1 MTSGM
6 GATERPL
13 RIATWN
19 VNSIRTRIERVQ
31 AFLKVQ
37 NVDVLALQ
45 ETKCATDKF
54 PAEPFAA
61 DGYEVAAWGT
71 GQWNGVAILSRVG
84 IEDVERGF
92 PGQPGFGEGGASD
105 DGDRKN
111 AGDQLEPRAIGA
123 TCAGV
128 RIWSCYVPNGRAVG
142 VPHYE
147 YKLRWLQ
154 AISSYA
160 GQLHA
165 ADPKAPVAFV
175 GDWNVIPL
183 DADAW
188 DPAQVS
194 ADGVYLTPAER
205 DALKLMQSAGYEEV
219 SRRFIPAEHTYT
231 FWDYRQLRFP
241 RNEGMRIDFAFCSP
255 ALAARVTGV
264 LIDRDERK
272 GHKPS
277 DHVPVIVD
285 VRPANGTR

>member
-1 MTSGM
+1 MNNEG
-6 GATERPL
+6 L

-19 VNSIRTRIERVQ
+19 INSIRMRTDRVLE
-31 AFLKVQ
+31 FLSTE
-37 NVDVLALQ
+37 NIDVLAIQ

-54 PAEPFAA
+54 PAAPFADA
-61 DGYEVAAWGT
+61 GYTAAAWGT

-84 IEDVERGF
+84 LDDVQRGF
-92 PGQPGFGEGGASD
+92 PGQPGFGDGGA
-105 DGDRKN
+105 
-111 AGDQLEPRAIGA
+111 LEPRAIGA

-147 YKLRWLQ
+147 YKLRWLE
-154 AISSYA
+154 AIASYA
-160 GQLHA
+160 QGELTS
-165 ADPKAPVAFV
+165 DPQAPVAFV

-183 DADAW
+183 DSDTW
-188 DPAQVS
+188 DPTQVS

-205 DALKLMQSAGYEEV
+205 HALGLMQAGGYEEV
-219 SRRFIPAEHTYT
+219 TRRFIPAEHTYT

-255 ALAARVTGV
+255 SLAARANGV

-272 GHKPS
+272 GSKPS
-277 DHVPVIVD
+277 DHVPVILD
-285 VRPANGTR
+285 IH